1 MIALILALFLQD
13 DIVKE
18 STHELDA
25 QAIVTVRTVTGRV
38 RLRGTDKSAAQVR
51 TVKRGRD
58 RELVEIRVEAAK
70 DKLTIETHYPDR
82 RGSIEVEIEI
92 DVDVPKSAKSLGV
105 EVVSG
110 SIEVKD
116 AAGESRFT
124 TVSGS
129 LNIDGLQGSLTATT
143 ISGAIRIAKL
153 SGTRAFVSMT
163 SGSLEGAGE
172 VGELE
177 IKSVSG
183 RVSFD
188 MTPKGAAWSL
198 KASCISGNML
208 IRLPESAGAKID
220 LKTMSGT
227 LASEFEL
234 KDEKRSGRDS
244 VDRSLRGTFGDGA
257 GSIRASTISGDV
269 KVGRVK

>member
-1 MIALILALFLQD
+1 VIALLLALLLQD

-18 STHELDA
+18 STHELEA
-25 QAIVTVRTVTGRV
+25 KATIVVRTVTGRV
-38 RLRGTDKSAAQVR
+38 RLRGTDKAVAQVR

-58 RELVEIRVEAAK
+58 RELVEIRVEAGK
-70 DKLTIETHYPDR
+70 DTLTIETKYPDR

-92 DVDVPKSAKSLGV
+92 DVDVPKTAKSLAI

-116 AAGESRFT
+116 AAGESKFT
-124 TVSGS
+124 TVSGPLS
-129 LNIDGLQGSLTATT
+129 VDGLQGSLTATT
-143 ISGAIRIAKL
+143 ISGEIRIAKL
-153 SGTRAFVSMT
+153 SGAKAFVSLT

-172 VGELE
+172 VGDLE

-188 MTPKGAAWSL
+188 LTPKGPAWSA
-198 KASCISGNML
+198 KASCISGGVVL
-208 IRLPESAGAKID
+208 RLPESAGAKVE

-227 LASEFEL
+227 LASDFEL
-234 KDEKRSGRDS
+234 KDERRSGRDS
-244 VDRSLRGTFGDGA
+244 VDRSLRGTVGDGA
-257 GSIRASTISGDV
+257 GTIRATTISGDV
-269 KVGRVK
+269 KLGKLK